1 MNINL
6 QKAKSRLPNVI
17 WSVFRFV
24 LVFGLCFTILYPFII
39 KILAAFMS
47 PNDLLDSTVKLIP
60 KHISTYYWKFAW
72 DRLDILKSGSLSLRL
87 AVVSALLQV
96 TVSTMAGYGLAR
108 FNFKGRTAAFIIIM
122 VMLVVPSQVYSVSQY
137 LGFRYFGIGT
147 ATVNLLDS
155 EIPVYMLAFGGL
167 SVKEGL
173 YVYLMREFFKGLPRD
188 LENAAY
194 VDGSSIS
201 RTFFSIV
208 LPITRGMLITVFMF
222 AFCWQ
227 WMDTEF
233 SSLYFTS
240 KTTLAMRPVVGSYMV
255 IKGQVS
261 TTDPF
266 GTAIARSAAAMIII
280 IPVVLLAMVCQ
291 KFLVRSISQSGL
303 AN

>member
-194 VDGSSIS
+194 VDGSSIP

>member
-39 KILAAFMS
+39 KILAAFMG